1 MNEPDD
7 GGRAAMRA
15 FGVAAVALAGLLFSL
30 TPAATSLDDA
40 LLDREWRLLRQFA
53 PRAAPDDIIVVG
65 RAVRRELS
73 QQPPLAIEQRVV
85 EPGRRGRERE
95 QEPGERD
102 GRHAERAHC
111 RATAVVG
118 LVHGRILTRHAA
130 GARLTPSPERS
141 RKPMS
146 GESPGAAQLKSIS
159 DPFVRELA
167 ALGRLRSYP
176 KNTVFITEGDSSD
189 SVFVILAGRVKVFL
203 SDTEGHEMILD
214 TQGPGEYV
222 GEMALD
228 GKPRS
233 ASVMTLEPSTFSVV
247 ARDPIKEAIRR
258 NPDFALDMI
267 SKIIDRARLATNSV
281 KDLAL
286 LDVYG
291 RVARLLLNL
300 AVEHDG
306 RLQIP
311 EKLTQ
316 QEIAERVGAS
326 RDMVSRIFRD
336 LTAGGYIKVENRII
350 TITKKPPA
358 RW

>member
-1 MNEPDD
+1 M
-7 GGRAAMRA
+7 
-15 FGVAAVALAGLLFSL
+15 
-30 TPAATSLDDA
+30 T
-40 LLDREWRLLRQFA
+40 
-53 PRAAPDDIIVVG
+53 
-65 RAVRRELS
+65 
-73 QQPPLAIEQRVV
+73 
-85 EPGRRGRERE
+85 
-95 QEPGERD
+95 
-102 GRHAERAHC
+102 
-111 RATAVVG
+111 
-118 LVHGRILTRHAA
+118 
-130 GARLTPSPERS
+130 
-141 RKPMS
+141 
-146 GESPGAAQLKSIS
+146 GESPSAAQLKAIT

-189 SVFVILAGRVKVFL
+189 SVFVVLAGRVKIFL
-203 SDTEGHEMILD
+203 SDSEGHEMILD
-214 TQGPGEYV
+214 MQGPGEYV

-233 ASVMTLEPSTFSVV
+233 ASVMTMEPTTFSVV
-247 ARDPIKEAIRR
+247 GRDPIREAIRH

-291 RVARLLLNL
+291 RVARLLLNM
-300 AVEHDG
+300 AVETDG
-306 RLQIP
+306 KLAIP
-311 EKLTQ
+311 DKLTQ

-336 LTAGGYIKVENRII
+336 LTAGGYIKVENRMI

>member
-1 MNEPDD
+1 MGD
-7 GGRAAMRA
+7 
-15 FGVAAVALAGLLFSL
+15 
-30 TPAATSLDDA
+30 
-40 LLDREWRLLRQFA
+40 
-53 PRAAPDDIIVVG
+53 
-65 RAVRRELS
+65 
-73 QQPPLAIEQRVV
+73 
-85 EPGRRGRERE
+85 
-95 QEPGERD
+95 
-102 GRHAERAHC
+102 
-111 RATAVVG
+111 
-118 LVHGRILTRHAA
+118 
-130 GARLTPSPERS
+130 TPS
-141 RKPMS
+141 
-146 GESPGAAQLKSIS
+146 AAQLQGIA
-159 DPFVRELA
+159 DTFVRQLA

-189 SVFVILAGRVKVFL
+189 SVFVVLTGKVKVFI

-233 ASVMTLEPSTFSVV
+233 ASVMTIEPSTFAVV
-247 ARDPIKEAIRR
+247 AREPIREAIRH

-291 RVARLLLNL
+291 RVARLLLNMS
-300 AVEHDG
+300 VEKG
-306 RLQIP
+306 GKLVIP
-311 EKLTQ
+311 DKLTQ

-336 LTAGGYIKVENRII
+336 LTSGGYITVENRFI
-350 TITKKPPA
+350 TINKKPPA

>member
-1 MNEPDD
+1 M
-7 GGRAAMRA
+7 
-15 FGVAAVALAGLLFSL
+15 
-30 TPAATSLDDA
+30 T
-40 LLDREWRLLRQFA
+40 
-53 PRAAPDDIIVVG
+53 
-65 RAVRRELS
+65 
-73 QQPPLAIEQRVV
+73 
-85 EPGRRGRERE
+85 
-95 QEPGERD
+95 
-102 GRHAERAHC
+102 
-111 RATAVVG
+111 
-118 LVHGRILTRHAA
+118 
-130 GARLTPSPERS
+130 
-141 RKPMS
+141 
-146 GESPGAAQLKSIS
+146 GESPSLAQLSAIA

-189 SVFVILAGRVKVFL
+189 SVFVVLSGRVKTFL

-233 ASVMTLEPSTFSVV
+233 ASVMTLESSTFAVV
-247 ARDPIKEAIRR
+247 LREPIKEAIRR
-258 NPDFALDMI
+258 NPEFALDMI

-291 RVARLLLNL
+291 RVARLLLNM
-300 AVEHDG
+300 AVEKDG
-306 RLQIP
+306 KLEIP

-336 LTAGGYIKVENRII
+336 LTAGGYITVESRHI
-350 TITKKPPA
+350 TINKKPPA

>member
-1 MNEPDD
+1 M
-7 GGRAAMRA
+7 
-15 FGVAAVALAGLLFSL
+15 
-30 TPAATSLDDA
+30 T
-40 LLDREWRLLRQFA
+40 
-53 PRAAPDDIIVVG
+53 
-65 RAVRRELS
+65 
-73 QQPPLAIEQRVV
+73 
-85 EPGRRGRERE
+85 
-95 QEPGERD
+95 
-102 GRHAERAHC
+102 
-111 RATAVVG
+111 
-118 LVHGRILTRHAA
+118 
-130 GARLTPSPERS
+130 
-141 RKPMS
+141 
-146 GESPGAAQLKSIS
+146 GESPSLAQLSAIA

-189 SVFVILAGRVKVFL
+189 SVFVILTGRVKVFI

-228 GKPRS
+228 GNPRS
-233 ASVMTLEPSTFSVV
+233 ASVMTMESTTFSVV
-247 ARDPIKEAIRR
+247 SRDPIREEIRR

-291 RVARLLLNL
+291 RVARLLLNM
-300 AVEHDG
+300 AVETNG
-306 RLQIP
+306 KLEIP

-336 LTAGGYIKVENRII
+336 LTAGGYISVESRHI
-350 TITKKPPA
+350 TINKKPPA

>member
-1 MNEPDD
+1 M
-7 GGRAAMRA
+7 
-15 FGVAAVALAGLLFSL
+15 
-30 TPAATSLDDA
+30 T
-40 LLDREWRLLRQFA
+40 
-53 PRAAPDDIIVVG
+53 
-65 RAVRRELS
+65 
-73 QQPPLAIEQRVV
+73 
-85 EPGRRGRERE
+85 
-95 QEPGERD
+95 
-102 GRHAERAHC
+102 
-111 RATAVVG
+111 
-118 LVHGRILTRHAA
+118 
-130 GARLTPSPERS
+130 
-141 RKPMS
+141 
-146 GESPGAAQLKSIS
+146 GESPSTAQLSLIT

-167 ALGRLRSYP
+167 ALGRVRSYP

-189 SVFVILAGRVKVFL
+189 SVFVILSGRVKIFL

-228 GKPRS
+228 GNPRS
-233 ASVMTLEPSTFSVV
+233 ASVMTTEPTTFSVV
-247 ARDPIKEAIRR
+247 SREPIKEAIRR
-258 NPDFALDMI
+258 KPDFALDMI

-291 RVARLLLNL
+291 RVARLLLNM
-300 AVEHDG
+300 AVEHNG
-306 RLQIP
+306 KLEIP

-336 LTAGGYIKVENRII
+336 LTAGGYITVESRHI
-350 TITKKPPA
+350 TINKKPPA